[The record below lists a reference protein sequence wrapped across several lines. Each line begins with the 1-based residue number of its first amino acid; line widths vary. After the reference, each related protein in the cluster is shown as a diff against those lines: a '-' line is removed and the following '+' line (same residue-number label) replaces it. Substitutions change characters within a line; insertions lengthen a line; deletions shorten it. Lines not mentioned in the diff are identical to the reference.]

1 MDIERVNDNTL
12 KLFISYS
19 DIEERGYSREEIWY
33 NRAKGEQLFWDMIDE
48 VNAEDYFDVDGPIW
62 IHVNASE
69 IGLEVVVTHAQ
80 TTKHND
86 SPEADLESVPEEWFT
101 SEDDM
106 TDDLLSQIR
115 QYDET
120 EQPQVDVPE
129 NNKLFIY
136 KFNDI
141 DELIPVAKRYANR
154 GLRSSL
160 YKFEQLY
167 YLVIE
172 VDEGEFD
179 GKVIHNVLAEIKEF
193 LERSQVTI
201 HRLSNCLMSVLNLFA
216 ILLALNQACL
226 IRQVYKILAYS
237 LIMYLGKNLYLAT
250 LSK

>member
-80 TTKHND
+80 ISKEND
-86 SPEADLESVPEEWFT
+86 ISGIDSDEKEWFT
-101 SEDDM
+101 SEDDV
-106 TDDLLSQIR
+106 TDDLLNQMR
-115 QYDET
+115 QYDEM
-120 EQPQVDVPE
+120 EELQADVPE
-129 NNKLFIY
+129 NSKLFIY

-141 DELIPVAKRYANR
+141 DELVPVAKRYANR

-167 YLVIE
+167 YLVVE
-172 VDEGEFD
+172 LDDSEFEG
-179 GKVIHNVLAEIKEF
+179 NLNNLLAEIKEF

-201 HRLSNCLMSVLNLFA
+201 HRLQEYGQPIMTNNCFET
-216 ILLALNQACL
+216 
-226 IRQVYKILAYS
+226 VYKHFL
-237 LIMYLGKNLYLAT
+237 
-250 LSK
+250 